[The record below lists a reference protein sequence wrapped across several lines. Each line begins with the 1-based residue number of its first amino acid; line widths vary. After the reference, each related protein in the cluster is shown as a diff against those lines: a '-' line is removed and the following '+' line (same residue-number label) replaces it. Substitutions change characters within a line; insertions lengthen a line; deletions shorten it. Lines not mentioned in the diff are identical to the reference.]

1 MENQWTKGYFLG
13 YLLVGPRRGLEIGEV
28 CRQTAKESIKMGS
41 QWEDKSKPHLNI
53 VFIGHVD
60 HGKSTTV
67 GRLLLDSG
75 HIEQHVI
82 DKNEKMA
89 SDAGK
94 AGFGLAYVMD
104 GLKEERARGITIDVA
119 HKEFFTPNYYYTVID
134 APGHRD
140 FVKNMITGASQA
152 DAAVLLCAANDGVNA
167 QTKEH
172 AFLAR
177 VLGVKQLIVHVNKMD
192 ISGVDWSED
201 KYKAACA
208 EVNTLLKMAGF
219 KPDDVPKI
227 PASSLNGDNVYNK
240 SENCPWWS
248 GNEFNGKKVTTLFE
262 AIDAVQLPDKPIDKP
277 LRLPI
282 QDVYKISGIGT
293 VPVGKIETGVLQAGK
308 TVMFNPSQKS
318 AEVKSIEMHHT
329 MVDKAEPGDNVGF
342 NVRGLAAT
350 DIRRGD
356 VAGYTDNEP
365 SFVRHDETFV
375 GQIQLMD
382 IPKAVS
388 VGYSPVFHAHT
399 AQVAVRFQELL
410 EKTNKAG
417 KEANPSFLKTGDACL
432 IRFQPTKPMAIEEMS
447 VFPELSRFAIRDM
460 GKTVAAGVCMKIEK
474 KA

>member
-1 MENQWTKGYFLG
+1 
-13 YLLVGPRRGLEIGEV
+13 
-28 CRQTAKESIKMGS
+28 MGS
-41 QWEDKSKPHLNI
+41 QWEDRKKSHLNI

-75 HIEQHVI
+75 HIEAHEVE
-82 DKNEKMA
+82 KNEKLA
-89 SDAGK
+89 SESGK

-104 GLKEERARGITIDVA
+104 GLKEERERGITIDVA
-119 HKEFFTPNYYYTVID
+119 HKEFFTPNYYWTVID

-152 DAAVLLCAANDGVNA
+152 DAAVLLCAANDGVNS

-177 VLGVKQLIVHVNKMD
+177 VLGVSQLIVHVNKMD

-201 KYKAACA
+201 KYNAACK
-208 EVNTLLKMAGF
+208 EVGTLLKQAGY
-219 KPDDVPKI
+219 KPDDIPMI

-240 SENCPWWS
+240 SDKCPWY
-248 GNEFNGKKVTTLFE
+248 NGPTLFE
-262 AIDAVQLPDKPIDKP
+262 AIDKVTMPPKPVDKA

-293 VPVGKIETGVLQAGK
+293 VPVGKIETGTLNVGK
-308 TVMFNPSQKS
+308 TVVFNPSQKS

-342 NVRGLAAT
+342 NVRGLAAV

-356 VAGYTDNEP
+356 VAGYTDSAP
-365 SFVRHDETFV
+365 TFVRHDETFV
-375 GQIQLMD
+375 GQISIMG

-388 VGYSPVFHAHT
+388 VGYTPVFHAHT
-399 AQVAVRFQELL
+399 AQVAIRFLDLL
-410 EKTNKAG
+410 EKTNKKG
-417 KEANPSFLKTGDACL
+417 KEANPAFLKTGDQAM
-432 IRFQPTKPMAIEEMS
+432 IRFQPTKPFAIEQLED
-447 VFPELSRFAIRDM
+447 FPQLARFAIRDM
-460 GKTVAAGVCMKIEK
+460 GKTVAAGVCLKIEK

>member
-1 MENQWTKGYFLG
+1 
-13 YLLVGPRRGLEIGEV
+13 
-28 CRQTAKESIKMGS
+28 MGS

-75 HIEQHVI
+75 HIEGHVI
-82 DKNEKMA
+82 EKNEKLA
-89 SDAGK
+89 AESGK

-104 GLKEERARGITIDVA
+104 GLKEERERGITIDVA
-119 HKEFFTPNYYYTVID
+119 HKEFFTPNYYWTVID

-172 AFLAR
+172 AFLAK

-201 KYKAACA
+201 KYKAACT
-208 EVNTLLKMAGF
+208 EVGNLLKMAGF
-219 KPDDVPKI
+219 KPDDIPMI
-227 PASSLNGDNVYNK
+227 PASSLNGDNVFNK
-240 SENCPWWS
+240 SDNCSWY
-248 GNEFNGKKVTTLFE
+248 NGPTLFE
-262 AIDAVQLPDKPIDKP
+262 AIDKITMPDKPINKP

-293 VPVGKIETGVLQAGK
+293 VPVGKIETGTLNVGK
-308 TVMFNPSQKS
+308 TVVFNPSQKS

-329 MVDKAEPGDNVGF
+329 MVPKAEPGDNVGF
-342 NVRGLAAT
+342 NVRGLAQV

-356 VAGYTDNEP
+356 VAGYADNEP
-365 SFVRHDETFV
+365 MFVRHDETFV

-388 VGYSPVFHAHT
+388 VGYTPVFHAHT
-399 AQVAVRFQELL
+399 AQVAVRFLELL
-410 EKTNKAG
+410 EKTNKSG

-432 IRFQPTKPMAIEEMS
+432 IRFQQNKPMAIEQMDT
-447 VFPELSRFAIRDM
+447 FPELSRFAIRDM
-460 GKTVAAGVCMKIEK
+460 GKTVAAGVCLKIDK
-474 KA
+474 K

>member
-1 MENQWTKGYFLG
+1 M
-13 YLLVGPRRGLEIGEV
+13 P
-28 CRQTAKESIKMGS
+28 S
-41 QWEDKSKPHLNI
+41 QWEDKNKPHRNI
-53 VFIGHVD
+53 VFVGHVD

-75 HIEQHVI
+75 HIEEHVI
-82 DKNEKMA
+82 EKNEKLA
-89 SDAGK
+89 AEAGK

-104 GLKEERARGITIDVA
+104 GLKEERERGITIDVA
-119 HKEFFTPNYYYTVID
+119 HKEFFTPKYYWTIID

-152 DAAVLLCAANDGVNA
+152 DTAVLLCAANDGVNA

-172 AFLAR
+172 AFLAK
-177 VLGVKQLIVHVNKMD
+177 VLGVKELIVHVNKMD

-201 KYKAACA
+201 KYKETVSQVTA
-208 EVNTLLKMAGF
+208 LLKMAGF
-219 KPDDVPKI
+219 GSQIDNIPMI
-227 PASSLNGDNVYNK
+227 PASSLNGDNVFEK
-240 SENCPWWS
+240 SDKCPWY
-248 GNEFNGKKVTTLFE
+248 NGPTLFE
-262 AIDAVQLPDKPIDKP
+262 AIDAAAMPNKPVDKP

-293 VPVGKIETGVLQAGK
+293 VPVGKIETGTLNTGK
-308 TVMFNPSQKS
+308 TVVFNPSQKS

-342 NVRGLAAT
+342 NVRGLAAV

-356 VAGYTDNEP
+356 VAGYSDSEP
-365 SFVRHDETFV
+365 TFVRHDETFV

-388 VGYSPVFHAHT
+388 VGYTPVFHAHT

-417 KEANPSFLKTGDACL
+417 KEANPSFLKNGDACL
-432 IRFQPTKPMAIEEMS
+432 IRFQPTKPMAIEQMDT
-447 VFPELSRFAIRDM
+447 FPELSRFAIRDM
-460 GKTVAAGVCMKIEK
+460 GKTVAAGVCLKIEK
-474 KA
+474 K

>member
-1 MENQWTKGYFLG
+1 
-13 YLLVGPRRGLEIGEV
+13 
-28 CRQTAKESIKMGS
+28 MGS
-41 QWEDKSKPHLNI
+41 QWEDKNKPHLNI

-75 HIEQHVI
+75 HIEGHVI
-82 DKNEKMA
+82 EKNEKLA
-89 SDAGK
+89 AESGK

-104 GLKEERARGITIDVA
+104 GLKEERERGITIDVA
-119 HKEFFTPNYYYTVID
+119 HKEFFTPTYYWTVID

-172 AFLAR
+172 AFLAK

-201 KYKAACA
+201 KYKAACT
-208 EVNTLLKMAGF
+208 EVGNLLKMAGF
-219 KPDDVPKI
+219 KPDDVPMI
-227 PASSLNGDNVYNK
+227 PASSLNGDNVFNK
-240 SENCPWWS
+240 SDNCPWY
-248 GNEFNGKKVTTLFE
+248 NGPTLFE
-262 AIDAVQLPDKPIDKP
+262 AIDKITMPSKPINKP

-293 VPVGKIETGVLQAGK
+293 VPVGKIETGTLNVGK
-308 TVMFNPSQKS
+308 TVVFNPSMKS

-329 MVDKAEPGDNVGF
+329 MVEKAEPGDNVGF
-342 NVRGLAAT
+342 NCRGLAQQ

-365 SFVRHDETFV
+365 MFVRHDETFV

-388 VGYSPVFHAHT
+388 VGYTPVFHAHT

-410 EKTNKAG
+410 EKTNRAG

-432 IRFQPTKPMAIEEMS
+432 IRFQPNKPMAIEQMDT
-447 VFPELSRFAIRDM
+447 FPELSRFAIRDM
-460 GKTVAAGVCMKIEK
+460 GKTVAAGVCLKIEK

>member
-1 MENQWTKGYFLG
+1 
-13 YLLVGPRRGLEIGEV
+13 
-28 CRQTAKESIKMGS
+28 MGS

-75 HIEQHVI
+75 HIEQHI
-82 DKNEKMA
+82 IEKFEKEA
-89 SDAGK
+89 SERGK
-94 AGFGLAYVMD
+94 AGFGFAYVMD
-104 GLKEERARGITIDVA
+104 GLKEERERGITIDEA
-119 HKEFFTPNYYYTVID
+119 HKEFFTPKYYWTVID

-201 KYKAACA
+201 KYKATCK
-208 EVNTLLKMAGF
+208 EVGDLLRMAGF
-219 KPDDVPKI
+219 NPADVPMI
-227 PASSLNGDNVYNK
+227 PASSLDGDNVFNK
-240 SENCPWWS
+240 SDKTPWYS
-248 GNEFNGKKVTTLFE
+248 GPTLFE
-262 AIDAVQLPDKPIDKP
+262 AIDGVEMPPKPIDKP

-293 VPVGKIETGVLQAGK
+293 VPVGKIETGILHAGK
-308 TVMFNPSQKS
+308 SVVFNPSQKS

-329 MVDKAEPGDNVGF
+329 HVPKAEPGDNVGF

-356 VAGYTDNEP
+356 VAGYSESEP
-365 SFVRHDETFV
+365 MFVRHDETFV

-399 AQVAVRFQELL
+399 AQVAVRFLELL
-410 EKTNKAG
+410 EKTNKSG

-432 IRFQPTKPMAIEEMS
+432 IRFQPTKPMAIEQMDT
-447 VFPELSRFAIRDM
+447 FPELSRFAIRDM

-474 KA
+474 K

>member
-1 MENQWTKGYFLG
+1 M
-13 YLLVGPRRGLEIGEV
+13 
-28 CRQTAKESIKMGS
+28 SS

-75 HIEQHVI
+75 HIEAHVI
-82 DKNEKMA
+82 EKFEKEA
-89 SDAGK
+89 SERGK
-94 AGFGLAYVMD
+94 AGFGFAYVMD
-104 GLKEERARGITIDVA
+104 GLKEERERGITIDVA
-119 HKEFFTPNYYYTVID
+119 HKEFFTPNYYWTVID

-177 VLGVKQLIVHVNKMD
+177 VLGVKQLVVHVNKMD
-192 ISGVDWSED
+192 ISGVSWSED
-201 KYKAACA
+201 KYNATCK
-208 EVNTLLKMAGF
+208 EVGDLLKMAGF
-219 KPDDVPKI
+219 NPADVPMI
-227 PASSLNGDNVYNK
+227 PASSLEGDNVFNK
-240 SENCPWWS
+240 SANTPWYS
-248 GNEFNGKKVTTLFE
+248 GPTLFE
-262 AIDAVQLPDKPIDKP
+262 AIDAVQMPPKPVDKP

-293 VPVGKIETGVLQAGK
+293 VPVGKIETGILHAGK
-308 TVMFNPSQKS
+308 TVVFNPSQQS

-329 MVDKAEPGDNVGF
+329 NVPKAEPGDNVGF

-356 VAGYTDNEP
+356 VAGYADSEP
-365 SFVRHDETFV
+365 TFVRHDESFV

-399 AQVAVRFQELL
+399 AQVAVKFLELL

-432 IRFQPTKPMAIEEMS
+432 IRFQPTKPMAIEQMDT
-447 VFPELSRFAIRDM
+447 FPELSRFAIRDM
-460 GKTVAAGVCMKIEK
+460 GKTVAAGVCMKIDK
-474 KA
+474 K

>member
-1 MENQWTKGYFLG
+1 M
-13 YLLVGPRRGLEIGEV
+13 P
-28 CRQTAKESIKMGS
+28 S
-41 QWEDKSKPHLNI
+41 QWEDKSKPHRNI
-53 VFIGHVD
+53 VFVGHVD

-75 HIEQHVI
+75 HIEEHVI
-82 DKNEKMA
+82 EKNEKLA
-89 SDAGK
+89 AESGK

-104 GLKEERARGITIDVA
+104 GLKEERERGITIDVA
-119 HKEFFTPNYYYTVID
+119 HKEFFTPKYYWTVID

-152 DAAVLLCAANDGVNA
+152 DTAVLLCAANDGVNA

-172 AFLAR
+172 AFLAK
-177 VLGVKQLIVHVNKMD
+177 VLGVKELIVHVNKMD

-201 KYKAACA
+201 KYKAAVS
-208 EVNTLLKMAGF
+208 EVTALLKMAGF
-219 KPDDVPKI
+219 GSQLDNIPMI
-227 PASSLNGDNVYNK
+227 PASSLNGDNVFHK
-240 SENCPWWS
+240 SDKCPWYD
-248 GNEFNGKKVTTLFE
+248 GPTLFE
-262 AIDAVQLPDKPIDKP
+262 AIDAAAMPNKPIDKP

-293 VPVGKIETGVLQAGK
+293 VPVGKIETGTLNTGK
-308 TVMFNPSQKS
+308 TVVFNPSQKS

-356 VAGYTDNEP
+356 VAGYADSAPT
-365 SFVRHDETFV
+365 FVRHDETFV

-388 VGYSPVFHAHT
+388 VGYTPVFHAHT

-417 KEANPSFLKTGDACL
+417 KEANPSFLKNGDACL
-432 IRFQPTKPMAIEEMS
+432 IRFQPTKPMSIEQMDT
-447 VFPELSRFAIRDM
+447 FPELSRFAIRDM
-460 GKTVAAGVCMKIEK
+460 GKTVAAGVCLKIEK
-474 KA
+474 K

>member
-1 MENQWTKGYFLG
+1 M
-13 YLLVGPRRGLEIGEV
+13 P
-28 CRQTAKESIKMGS
+28 S
-41 QWEDKSKPHLNI
+41 QWEDRSKPHRNI

-75 HIEQHVI
+75 HIESHVI
-82 DKNEKMA
+82 EKNEKLA
-89 SDAGK
+89 AESGK

-104 GLKEERARGITIDVA
+104 GLKEERERGITIDVA
-119 HKEFFTPNYYYTVID
+119 HKEFFTPDYYWTIID

-152 DAAVLLCAANDGVNA
+152 DTAVLLCAANDGVNA

-172 AFLAR
+172 AFLAK
-177 VLGVKQLIVHVNKMD
+177 VLGVKGLIVHVNKMD

-201 KYKAACA
+201 KYKEACSQ
-208 EVNTLLKMAGF
+208 VSSLLKMAGF
-219 KPDDVPKI
+219 KPDDVPMI
-227 PASSLNGDNVYNK
+227 PASSLNGDNVFNK
-240 SENCPWWS
+240 SDKCSWY
-248 GNEFNGKKVTTLFE
+248 NGPTLFE
-262 AIDAVQLPDKPIDKP
+262 AINATPMPDKPSDKP

-293 VPVGKIETGVLQAGK
+293 VPVGKIETGVLQVGK
-308 TVMFNPSQKS
+308 NVVFNPSKKGG
-318 AEVKSIEMHHT
+318 EVKSIEMHHT
-329 MVDKAEPGDNVGF
+329 MVPKAEPGDNVGF
-342 NVRGLAAT
+342 NVRGLAST

-356 VAGYTDNEP
+356 VAGYTDSEP
-365 SFVRHDETFV
+365 TFVRHDETFV

-388 VGYSPVFHAHT
+388 VGYTPVFHAHT
-399 AQVAVRFQELL
+399 AQVAVKFMELL

-432 IRFQPTKPMAIEEMS
+432 IRFQPTKPMAIEQMDT
-447 VFPELSRFAIRDM
+447 FPELSRFAIRDM
-460 GKTVAAGVCMKIEK
+460 GKTVAAGVCLKIEK
-474 KA
+474 K

>member
-1 MENQWTKGYFLG
+1 
-13 YLLVGPRRGLEIGEV
+13 
-28 CRQTAKESIKMGS
+28 MGS
-41 QWEDKSKPHLNI
+41 QWEDKNKPHLNI

-75 HIEQHVI
+75 HIEGHVI
-82 DKNEKMA
+82 EKNEKLA
-89 SDAGK
+89 AESGK

-104 GLKEERARGITIDVA
+104 GLKEERERGITIDVA
-119 HKEFFTPNYYYTVID
+119 HKEFYTPNYYWTVID

-140 FVKNMITGASQA
+140 FVKNMITGCSQA

-172 AFLAR
+172 AFLAK

-201 KYKAACA
+201 KYKKACE
-208 EVNTLLKMAGF
+208 EVGNLLKMAGF
-219 KPDDVPKI
+219 KPDDVPMI
-227 PASSLNGDNVYNK
+227 PASSLLGDNVYNK
-240 SENCPWWS
+240 SDKCPWYK
-248 GNEFNGKKVTTLFE
+248 GPTLFE
-262 AIDAVQLPDKPIDKP
+262 AIDKITMPPKPISKP

-293 VPVGKIETGVLQAGK
+293 VPVGKIETGTLNVGK
-308 TVMFNPSQKS
+308 TVVFNPSAQS

-329 MVDKAEPGDNVGF
+329 MVPKAEPGDNVGF

-356 VAGYTDNEP
+356 VAGYADSEP
-365 SFVRHDETFV
+365 MYVRHDETFV

-388 VGYSPVFHAHT
+388 VGYTPVFHAHT

-410 EKTNKAG
+410 EKTNKSG

-432 IRFQPTKPMAIEEMS
+432 IRFQPNKPMAIEQMDT
-447 VFPELSRFAIRDM
+447 FPELSRFAIRDM
-460 GKTVAAGVCMKIEK
+460 GKTVAAGVCLKIEK